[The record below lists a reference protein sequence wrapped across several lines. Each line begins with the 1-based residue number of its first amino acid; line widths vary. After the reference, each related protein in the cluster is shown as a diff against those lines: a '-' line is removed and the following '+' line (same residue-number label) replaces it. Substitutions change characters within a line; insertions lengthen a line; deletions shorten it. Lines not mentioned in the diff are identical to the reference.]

1 MSDHQRKSF
10 ATPNYSCEASYPT
23 PQEKPIQEQ
32 EKSKNEAQGKGR
44 KNEKQ
49 GVKAQGRKKEKQGK

>member
-32 EKSKNEAQGKGR
+32 EKSKSKPTLFLT
-44 KNEKQ
+44 
-49 GVKAQGRKKEKQGK
+49 GVDMARRF